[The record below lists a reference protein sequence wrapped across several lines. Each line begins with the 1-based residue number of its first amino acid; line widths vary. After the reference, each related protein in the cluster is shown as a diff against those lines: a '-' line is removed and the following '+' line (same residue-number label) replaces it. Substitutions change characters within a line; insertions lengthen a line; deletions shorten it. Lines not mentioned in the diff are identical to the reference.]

1 MAKKKGSSGLIK
13 PPDKNSPGY
22 RFPSGQITLGADR
35 AVADGSNQKFIA
47 AILKS
52 RDIARDADVNNIDT
66 LYSCLH
72 RYLQYCFE
80 NNIKFGNMSAYAAC
94 GIDKQTVWAWESGSK
109 RKNDPRY
116 AEFARYVRQVCAE
129 YREMLMSEGKLNPVT
144 GIWWQKNYDGLTDN
158 PTVVV
163 TTVNDT
169 PKMSGAE
176 IAEKYK
182 YLEAQNVTSEAN
194 HNDTHPSEKK

>member
-1 MAKKKGSSGLIK
+1 MATKKNNTKTQMPS
-13 PPDKNSPGY
+13 KNSHGY
-22 RFPSGQITLGADR
+22 HLPNEKLTLVSDQ

-52 RDIARDADVNNIDT
+52 RDIARDADVNNIET

-80 NNIKFGNMSAYAAC
+80 NNIKFGNMSVYSAC
-94 GIDKQTVWAWESGSK
+94 GIDRTVVSLWESGKK
-109 RKNDPRY
+109 RKSDPRY
-116 AEFARYVRQVCAE
+116 AEFARYIRQVCAE

-144 GIWWQKNYDGLTDN
+144 GIWWQKNYDGLSDN
-158 PTVVV
+158 PTVIV
-163 TTVNDT
+163 TTTDDT
-169 PKMSGAE
+169 PRLSGKE

-194 HNDTHPSEKK
+194 HNDTPPSKKK